1 MILCIIASS
10 TTDPTNIIM
19 IKTVSVCGLFII
31 MCMTLYHVALS
42 PNNAKE
48 VLNLMWDYRSRWRFI
63 GIELGIDMSTLDA
76 IDRDYRKADDCLTE
90 LITKWLRRTNP
101 KPTRSA
107 IAKALESQS
116 VVASAATPSEGKIVL
131 YLKYRI

>member
-1 MILCIIASS
+1 MCYSYIIYYGSNKYYDDDKNSLSVWTA
-10 TTDPTNIIM
+10 IIVLM
-19 IKTVSVCGLFII
+19 
-31 MCMTLYHVALS
+31 YHVALG

-48 VLNLMWDYRSRWRFI
+48 VLNLMWDYRSRWKFV
-63 GIELGIDMSTLDA
+63 GIELGIDVSTLDA
-76 IDRDYRKADDCLTE
+76 IDKDYRKADDCLTE

-116 VVASAATPSEGKIVL
+116 VVASVATPSEGKIVIIL
-131 YLKYRI
+131 V

>member
-1 MILCIIASS
+1 MWTAIIVL
-10 TTDPTNIIM
+10 M
-19 IKTVSVCGLFII
+19 
-31 MCMTLYHVALS
+31 YHVALG

-48 VLNLMWDYRSRWRFI
+48 VLNLIWDYRSRWRFI
-63 GIELGIDMSTLDA
+63 GIELGIDVSTLDT

-90 LITKWLRRTNP
+90 LITKWLRCTNP

-116 VVASAATPSEGKIVL
+116 VAASATTPSESKIVFIFYIIL
-131 YLKYRI
+131 L